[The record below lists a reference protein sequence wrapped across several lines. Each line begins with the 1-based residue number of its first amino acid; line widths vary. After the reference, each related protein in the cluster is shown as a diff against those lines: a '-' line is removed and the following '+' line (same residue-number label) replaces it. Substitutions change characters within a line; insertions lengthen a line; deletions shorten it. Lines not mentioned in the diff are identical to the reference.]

1 MKSTLEELQAFISI
15 VDSGS
20 IVAAATHLEQTTSG
34 VSRALQRL
42 ESKLNVTLLE
52 RTTRK
57 LKLTFSLDSSRCK
70 ARLTPE
76 VVCSRC
82 VAAATIEPLSTILI
96 KACNSS
102 SVDFIAVSALL
113 IVDF

>member
-1 MKSTLEELQAFISI
+1 MKSTIEELTAFVSI

-20 IVAAATHLEQTTSG
+20 IVKAAQQLDQTTSG

-57 LKLTFSLDSSRCK
+57 LKLTYEGQQFLAK
-70 ARLTPE
+70 ARKILLDLTE
-76 VVCSRC
+76 AEESLQNND
-82 VAAATIEPLSTILI
+82 A
-96 KACNSS
+96 
-102 SVDFIAVSALL
+102 
-113 IVDF
+113 

>member
-1 MKSTLEELQAFISI
+1 MKSTIEELTAFVSI

-20 IVAAATHLEQTTSG
+20 IVKAAQQLDQTTSG

-57 LKLTFSLDSSRCK
+57 LKLTYEGQQFLAK
-70 ARLTPE
+70 ARKIFTG
-76 VVCSRC
+76 SDR
-82 VAAATIEPLSTILI
+82 S
-96 KACNSS
+96 
-102 SVDFIAVSALL
+102 
-113 IVDF
+113 

>member
-1 MKSTLEELQAFISI
+1 MKSTLEELNAFINI

-20 IVAAATHLEQTTSG
+20 IGAAALQLDQTTSG

-57 LKLTFSLDSSRCK
+57 LKLTQEGHIFLEK
-70 ARLTPE
+70 AR
-76 VVCSRC
+76 
-82 VAAATIEPLSTILI
+82 
-96 KACNSS
+96 K
-102 SVDFIAVSALL
+102 
-113 IVDF
+113 IVHD

>member
-1 MKSTLEELQAFISI
+1 MKSTIEELTAFVSI

-20 IVAAATHLEQTTSG
+20 IVKAAQQLGQTTSG

-57 LKLTFSLDSSRCK
+57 LKLTYEGQQFWQRRVK
-70 ARLTPE
+70 FY
-76 VVCSRC
+76 
-82 VAAATIEPLSTILI
+82 LI
-96 KACNSS
+96 
-102 SVDFIAVSALL
+102 
-113 IVDF
+113 